1 MEEDRYLN
9 KAGVYLG
16 SRRDG
21 RRSLLVGIYNVY
33 YTWPVII
40 VEYYYALNFVKEIKG
55 RKERRKKNTCL
66 ICVLSSSLLIQ

>member
-16 SRRDG
+16 SRRDE
-21 RRSLLVGIYNVY
+21 RRSLFVGIYNVY
-33 YTWPVII
+33 YNWHV

-66 ICVLSSSLLIQ
+66 ICVLSSSPLIQ

>member
-9 KAGVYLG
+9 KEGFYLG
-16 SRRDG
+16 RRRDE
-21 RRSLLVGIYNVY
+21 RRSLFVGIYNVY
-33 YTWPVII
+33 YNWHV

-66 ICVLSSSLLIQ
+66 ICVLSSSPLIQ